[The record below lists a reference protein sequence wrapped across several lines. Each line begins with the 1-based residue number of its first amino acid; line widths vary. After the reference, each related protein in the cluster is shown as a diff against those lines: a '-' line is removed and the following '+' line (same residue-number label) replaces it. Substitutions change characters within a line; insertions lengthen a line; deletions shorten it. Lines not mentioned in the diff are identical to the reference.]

1 MHALGTTIKKDDD
14 NDDDPDSVMAEVAGL
29 PPTSIVDDLWNHMTT
44 TKSSS
49 NNFDTMNKSV
59 EHVIASGFSAQSILP
74 GLLDK
79 VIDDG
84 VLDETSKSDIA
95 IRLAEAEKN
104 MIEGADEYLQLL
116 NTGSLILNC
125 SQKKQPTATTN

>member
-1 MHALGTTIKKDDD
+1 
-14 NDDDPDSVMAEVAGL
+14 
-29 PPTSIVDDLWNHMTT
+29 
-44 TKSSS
+44 
-49 NNFDTMNKSV
+49 MNKSV

-125 SQKKQPTATTN
+125 SQKKQPPATTN